1 MLTADVLRAVA
12 LLSVAAGALTGWV
25 SIVYTAVA
33 AFLVG
38 TLSVLFNVADT
49 AALRFLVP
57 APQGSSAVVQLQAR
71 ENAAWLVGGPLGG
84 FLFGLGRALPFLF
97 DGVSY
102 LIGVVTTLL
111 IRRQFQGDRAEQS
124 RGVFREMWHGL
135 RFVWRQPDPRA
146 RATIARRLELIP
158 EDVLGRAQSFH
169 RLVGA
174 STVPLGALLGGVLY
188 EAFGVAACV
197 AAFTGVMLL
206 VAVAA
211 SVNRG
216 LRG

>member
-135 RFVWRQPDPRA
+135 PFVLRQPYLHA
-146 RATIARRLELIP
+146 VVLLAAAGNGVTQAMILIMIFVA
-158 EDVLGRAQSFH
+158 EGAHASSAEIGLMLACAGLGG
-169 RLVGA
+169 LVG
-174 STVPLGALLGGVLY
+174 
-188 EAFGVAACV
+188 
-197 AAFTGVMLL
+197 
-206 VAVAA
+206 
-211 SVNRG
+211 
-216 LRG
+216 

>member
-1 MLTADVLRAVA
+1 M
-12 LLSVAAGALTGWV
+12 
-25 SIVYTAVA
+25 YTAVA

-57 APQGSSAVVQLQAR
+57 APQVSSAVVQLQAR

-111 IRRQFQGDRAEQS
+111 IRLQFQGDRAEQS

-135 RFVWRQPDPRA
+135 RFVITLGRGISLIPASFADEYRRPGLAFVRVEGIADSAIALAWKPYSTNAP
-146 RATIARRLELIP
+146 ARRL
-158 EDVLGRAQSFH
+158 AQLAA
-169 RLVGA
+169 R
-174 STVPLGALLGGVLY
+174 
-188 EAFGVAACV
+188 EA
-197 AAFTGVMLL
+197 
-206 VAVAA
+206 
-211 SVNRG
+211 NR
-216 LRG
+216 